1 MPPRWSIVTRPSVPT
16 PGRGEQAISL
26 LFDIGQGAGL
36 SGASGVQPF
45 LPPLL
50 AGALARGDIA
60 VDFEGSGWQFLESPV
75 FLLAVLALAVTWY
88 VAERSGANRNAL
100 RIGALVLG
108 AGLGAVLFAGS
119 LAEGGGSAIPGIF
132 AGVACA
138 ALAFVAADGLLRRAA
153 RRLDDDA
160 AGFLRLYADGA
171 ALALAAIAIFV
182 PPVAFLAIAAF
193 ALVLVR
199 ARAAGERKYAG
210 LRILR

>member
-1 MPPRWSIVTRPSVPT
+1 M
-16 PGRGEQAISL
+16 
-26 LFDIGQGAGL
+26 GQGAGL

-60 VDFEGSGWQFLESPV
+60 IDFEGSGWQFLESSG
-75 FLLAVLALAVTWY
+75 FLLAVLAVAVIWY
-88 VAERSGANRNAL
+88 VAERSGANRDVL

-119 LAEGGGSAIPGIF
+119 LAEGGSSAIPGVV

-138 ALAFVAADGLLRRAA
+138 AVAFLAADGLLRRAA
-153 RRLDDDA
+153 RRLDEDA
-160 AGFLRLYADGA
+160 AGFLRLYADGT

-193 ALVLVR
+193 ALVLIR
-199 ARAAGERKYAG
+199 QRAAGDRKYAG